1 MNVNNFENHLD
12 QQEKNSHLNNSSL
25 KATIAS
31 VLLSASAS
39 AEMNGTSTYQELVK
53 KYENER
59 VQNSSDK
66 NEAKKAVLANYMEI
80 VSKYRNKILQLNW
93 EPVKTDWESVKLDWG
108 PVELKGT
115 EKQAVVDEFKTSFHI
130 NGDSLNISKV
140 IVDDPKIFDLI
151 AKKYIGESQRT
162 ANGKY
167 AYVQDYFL
175 DATMNPN
182 KDQKYADK
190 LKTVDMDLLVQKVMK
205 DNRHELKLNKFWVN
219 SEKYNVGLTESGN
232 KMLFNNLLVFD
243 VKGAT
248 AIEERIKS
256 VEVNYDRNATKERLE
271 SEISKLPFKL
281 NFDREVLKNMPDYMD
296 HIDLARLLQT
306 SIKWSSQTKL
316 ENATNEKDDLKNW
329 SRALVVNGATTK
341 ELTDVAVK
349 FNDDKV
355 AIEIQEP
362 KDFKAKLFGFD
373 LEFKCKV
380 KNGKTGKNG
389 GLEVEIPTK
398 GDNGLEKF
406 KEHFVKSFKEIWEK
420 TNKTH
425 LGDQNVFQNLNK
437 VPYKVGNI
445 MQTTVSPR
453 IITADPS
460 TGFEI
465 NVTSRVD
472 PVIIRNVIENSQD
485 GKPADMK
492 FIDEPGRTLAGNRI
506 QHGKNSSISLGD
518 KEGGYKLE
526 ELRGAEQPYTYI
538 SFWWSLGSKLANTI
552 KSFNSEKS
560 EIVCRDKR
568 GHKEISRIPVKVED
582 QDASPKVKKE
592 VGYFY
597 DQERNPVEVTADNF
611 SYLLSQASNREQSLM
626 VKGIRLWL
634 SDTQIHEK
642 FRELFN
648 EAYWI
653 GGWWD
658 GKMTVG
664 LKGLIVEGR
673 YATVDVKE
681 KGKHIDVNENVPEKV
696 LKIIREMEAYLAW
709 VDKLNQMQV
718 MVSPEGKAKQSK
730 SRNLFESIGGEHGVG
745 RTPVI
750 AWTIKDGKAD
760 EKQSD
765 ALQAFG
771 SDAKYVVIDGRGEKI
786 PVEFDVSTGTPSLK
800 NDKIEID
807 KVTYDLS
814 YDRSDN
820 TLYLLPQ
827 KVK

>member
-1 MNVNNFENHLD
+1 MNVNNLENRFD
-12 QQEKNSHLNNSSL
+12 QQKDNSSL
-25 KATIAS
+25 KNKVALSGLSLLTALGGTPEAYGNAVRDQLKQNYREEIGT
-31 VLLSASAS
+31 VL
-39 AEMNGTSTYQELVK
+39 
-53 KYENER
+53 
-59 VQNSSDK
+59 SDK
-66 NEAKKAVLANYMEI
+66 SKEKQQATADYMEAL
-80 VSKYRNKILQLNW
+80 SKLGNQVEGQKDG
-93 EPVKTDWESVKLDWG
+93 EPVKLEG
-108 PVELKGT
+108 A

-140 IVDDPKIFDLI
+140 VVDDPKIFDLI

-190 LKTVDMDLLVQKVMK
+190 LKTVDMDLTLQKVMR
-205 DNRHELKLNKFWVN
+205 DNRHMLKLNRFWVN
-219 SEKYNVGLTESGN
+219 SKEYNVRLTESGN

-281 NFDREVLKNMPDYMD
+281 NLDRKVLKDMPSYMD

-316 ENATNEKDDLKNW
+316 ENATNEKNDLENW

-355 AIEIQEP
+355 AIEIQKP

-373 LEFKCKV
+373 LEFQCKV
-380 KNGKTGKNG
+380 VNW
-389 GLEVEIPTK
+389 GLEVEIPTEGK
-398 GDNGLEKF
+398 NGLKKF
-406 KEHFVKSFKEIWEK
+406 KEHFVKSFTEIWEK

-445 MQTTVSPR
+445 MKTAVSPR

-460 TGFEI
+460 TGFET
-465 NVTSRVD
+465 NVTSRVS
-472 PVIIRNVIENSQD
+472 PVIIRNVIENSEE
-485 GKPADMK
+485 GKKSDMK
-492 FIDEPGRTLAGNRI
+492 LVDQLGRTLAGNRI
-506 QHGKNSSISLGD
+506 QHGKTSSISLGD

-526 ELRGAEQPYTYI
+526 EFIGADQPYTEVA
-538 SFWWSLGSKLANTI
+538 FEGSEAKTLENTV
-552 KSFNSEKS
+552 KSFNAEKG
-560 EIVCRDKR
+560 EEALRDLKNN
-568 GHKEISRIPVKVED
+568 KEIARIPVKVED
-582 QDASPKVKKE
+582 QDAAPKSKKLT
-592 VGYFY
+592 GYFY
-597 DQERNPVEVTADNF
+597 DTERNSVQVTADNF
-611 SYLLSQASNREQSLM
+611 SYLLSQASNKDQSLIL
-626 VKGIRLWL
+626 KGINLGL
-634 SDTQIHEK
+634 SDAEVYDK
-642 FRELFN
+642 FKELF
-648 EAYWI
+648 
-653 GGWWD
+653 D
-658 GKMTVG
+658 KTFQGKNQLNG
-664 LKGLIVEGR
+664 IVVNGR
-673 YATVDVKE
+673 YATVDVKNE
-681 KGKHIDVNENVPEKV
+681 GKLISVNANTPEKV
-696 LKIIREMEAYLAW
+696 QKILAAMRTYLNGLER
-709 VDKLNQMQV
+709 LNTMSVQ
-718 MVSPEGKAKQSK
+718 VSPDGRGRNGKKN
-730 SRNLFESIGGEHGVG
+730 RNLYESIGGEHGVG
-745 RTPVI
+745 RTPVSGWKEFDI
-750 AWTIKDGKAD
+750 
-760 EKQSD
+760 ENS
-765 ALQAFG
+765 
-771 SDAKYVVIDGRGEKI
+771 SNPAKYTVIDGKGNRVPLEFNLSGDRLSLEK
-786 PVEFDVSTGTPSLK
+786 
-800 NDKIEID
+800 NEIQVD
-807 KVTYDLS
+807 GVTYNLS

>member
-12 QQEKNSHLNNSSL
+12 QQEKNSHLKNSSL

-39 AEMNGTSTYQELVK
+39 AEMNGTSTRQELIK
-53 KYENER
+53 SNETEL
-59 VQNSSDK
+59 VQTLSNKDGD
-66 NEAKKAVLANYMEI
+66 EKAVVVHSREAL
-80 VSKYRNKILQLNW
+80 SQLDDQVKGPKDG
-93 EPVKTDWESVKLDWG
+93 EPT
-108 PVELKGT
+108 ELKDA
-115 EKQAVVDEFKTSFHI
+115 EKQAVIDEFKTSFHI

-205 DNRHELKLNKFWVN
+205 DNRHELKLNKFWVS
-219 SEKYNVGLTESGN
+219 SEKYNVRLTESGN

-256 VEVNYDRNATKERLE
+256 VEVNYDRDATKERLE

-281 NFDREVLKNMPDYMD
+281 NFDREVLKKMPDYMD

-373 LEFKCKV
+373 LEFQCKV
-380 KNGKTGKNG
+380 VDG
-389 GLEVEIPTK
+389 GLEVKIPTE
-398 GDNGLEKF
+398 GETGLKAF
-406 KEHFVKSFKEIWEK
+406 KAHFVKSFKEIWEK

-485 GKPADMK
+485 GKTADMK

-597 DQERNPVEVTADNF
+597 DQERNSVEATADNF

>member
-1 MNVNNFENHLD
+1 
-12 QQEKNSHLNNSSL
+12 
-25 KATIAS
+25 
-31 VLLSASAS
+31 
-39 AEMNGTSTYQELVK
+39 
-53 KYENER
+53 
-59 VQNSSDK
+59 
-66 NEAKKAVLANYMEI
+66 
-80 VSKYRNKILQLNW
+80 
-93 EPVKTDWESVKLDWG
+93 
-108 PVELKGT
+108 
-115 EKQAVVDEFKTSFHI
+115 
-130 NGDSLNISKV
+130 
-140 IVDDPKIFDLI
+140 
-151 AKKYIGESQRT
+151 
-162 ANGKY
+162 
-167 AYVQDYFL
+167 
-175 DATMNPN
+175 
-182 KDQKYADK
+182 
-190 LKTVDMDLLVQKVMK
+190 
-205 DNRHELKLNKFWVN
+205 
-219 SEKYNVGLTESGN
+219 
-232 KMLFNNLLVFD
+232 MLFNNLLVFD

-380 KNGKTGKNG
+380 KDGKTGKDG
-389 GLEVEIPTK
+389 GLEVEIPTEGK
-398 GDNGLEKF
+398 NGLKKF

-538 SFWWSLGSKLANTI
+538 SF
-552 KSFNSEKS
+552 
-560 EIVCRDKR
+560 
-568 GHKEISRIPVKVED
+568 
-582 QDASPKVKKE
+582 
-592 VGYFY
+592 
-597 DQERNPVEVTADNF
+597 
-611 SYLLSQASNREQSLM
+611 
-626 VKGIRLWL
+626 
-634 SDTQIHEK
+634 
-642 FRELFN
+642 
-648 EAYWI
+648 
-653 GGWWD
+653 
-658 GKMTVG
+658 
-664 LKGLIVEGR
+664 
-673 YATVDVKE
+673 
-681 KGKHIDVNENVPEKV
+681 
-696 LKIIREMEAYLAW
+696 
-709 VDKLNQMQV
+709 
-718 MVSPEGKAKQSK
+718 
-730 SRNLFESIGGEHGVG
+730 
-745 RTPVI
+745 
-750 AWTIKDGKAD
+750 
-760 EKQSD
+760 
-765 ALQAFG
+765 
-771 SDAKYVVIDGRGEKI
+771 
-786 PVEFDVSTGTPSLK
+786 
-800 NDKIEID
+800 
-807 KVTYDLS
+807 
-814 YDRSDN
+814 
-820 TLYLLPQ
+820 
-827 KVK
+827 

>member
-1 MNVNNFENHLD
+1 MTLNNFENRLD
-12 QQEKNSHLNNSSL
+12 QQEKKSYLNNSSL

-39 AEMNGTSTYQELVK
+39 AEMNGTSVQQELIK
-53 KYENER
+53 N
-59 VQNSSDK
+59 NK
-66 NEAKKAVLANYMEI
+66 NELVQTLSNKNKEEKAVTANYKE
-80 VSKYRNKILQLNW
+80 VLSKLDDQVKGQKDG
-93 EPVKTDWESVKLDWG
+93 EPVKLEG
-108 PVELKGT
+108 A

-130 NGDSLNISKV
+130 NGDSLNISQV
-140 IVDDPKIFDLI
+140 SVDDPKIFDLI
-151 AKKYIGESQRT
+151 TKKYISESQRT

-190 LKTVDMDLLVQKVMK
+190 LKTVDMHLLVQKVMK

-281 NFDREVLKNMPDYMD
+281 NLDRKVLKDMPSYMD

-316 ENATNEKDDLKNW
+316 ENATNEKNDLENW

-355 AIEIQEP
+355 AIEIQKP
-362 KDFKAKLFGFD
+362 KDFKAKLFGFE
-373 LEFKCKV
+373 LEFQCKV
-380 KNGKTGKNG
+380 VNG
-389 GLEVEIPTK
+389 GLEVEIPTEGK
-398 GDNGLEKF
+398 NGLKAF
-406 KEHFVKSFKEIWEK
+406 KAHFVKSFTEIWEK

-445 MQTTVSPR
+445 MKTAVSPR

-460 TGFEI
+460 TGFET
-465 NVTSRVD
+465 NVTSRVA
-472 PVIIRNVIENSQD
+472 PVIIRNVIENSEE
-485 GKPADMK
+485 GKKSDMK
-492 FIDEPGRTLAGNRI
+492 LVDQLGRTLAGNRI
-506 QHGKNSSISLGD
+506 QHGKTSSISLGD

-526 ELRGAEQPYTYI
+526 EFIGADQPYTQVA
-538 SFWWSLGSKLANTI
+538 FEGSEAKTLENTV
-552 KSFNSEKS
+552 KSFNAEKG
-560 EIVCRDKR
+560 EVALRNPKNN
-568 GHKEISRIPVKVED
+568 KEVARIPVKVED
-582 QDASPKVKKE
+582 QDAAPKSKKLT
-592 VGYFY
+592 GYFY
-597 DQERNPVEVTADNF
+597 DTERNSVQVTADNF
-611 SYLLSQASNREQSLM
+611 SYLLSQASNKDQSLIL
-626 VKGIRLWL
+626 KGINLGL
-634 SDTQIHEK
+634 SDAEVYDK
-642 FRELFN
+642 FKELF
-648 EAYWI
+648 
-653 GGWWD
+653 D
-658 GKMTVG
+658 KTFQGKNQLNG
-664 LKGLIVEGR
+664 IVVNGR
-673 YATVDVKE
+673 YATVDVRNE
-681 KGKHIDVNENVPEKV
+681 GKLITVNDNTPEKV
-696 LKIIREMEAYLAW
+696 QKILAAMRTYLNGLER
-709 VDKLNQMQV
+709 LNAMDVQ
-718 MVSPEGKAKQSK
+718 VSPDGRWKSGKRN
-730 SRNLFESIGGEHGVG
+730 RNLYESIGGEHGVG
-745 RTPVI
+745 RTPVSGWKEFDI
-750 AWTIKDGKAD
+750 ENSTNP
-760 EKQSD
+760 
-765 ALQAFG
+765 
-771 SDAKYVVIDGRGEKI
+771 AKYTVIDGKGNRVPLEFNLSGDRLSLEK
-786 PVEFDVSTGTPSLK
+786 
-800 NDKIEID
+800 NEIQVD
-807 KVTYDLS
+807 GVTYNLS
-814 YDRSDN
+814 YDRSNN

>member
-1 MNVNNFENHLD
+1 MNVNNLENRFD
-12 QQEKNSHLNNSSL
+12 QQKENSSL
-25 KATIAS
+25 KNKVALSGLSLLTALGGTPEAYGNAVRDQLKQNYKEEIGT
-31 VLLSASAS
+31 VL
-39 AEMNGTSTYQELVK
+39 
-53 KYENER
+53 
-59 VQNSSDK
+59 SDK
-66 NEAKKAVLANYMEI
+66 SKEKQQATADYMEAL
-80 VSKYRNKILQLNW
+80 SKLGDQVAEQR
-93 EPVKTDWESVKLDWG
+93 DWD
-108 PVELKGT
+108 PVELEGK

-140 IVDDPKIFDLI
+140 VVDDPKIFDLI

-190 LKTVDMDLLVQKVMK
+190 LKTVGMALTLQKVMR
-205 DNRHELKLNKFWVN
+205 DNRHMLKLNRFWVN
-219 SEKYNVGLTESGN
+219 SKEYNVRLTESGN

-248 AIEERIKS
+248 PIEERIKS

-281 NFDREVLKNMPDYMD
+281 NFDREVLKNMPSYMD

-355 AIEIQEP
+355 AIEIQKP

-373 LEFKCKV
+373 LEFQCEV
-380 KNGKTGKNG
+380 VDWR
-389 GLEVEIPTK
+389 LEVQIPSGGK
-398 GDNGLEKF
+398 NGLEKF
-406 KEHFVKSFKEIWEK
+406 KEHFVKSFTEIWKK

-445 MQTTVSPR
+445 MKTAVSPR

-460 TGFEI
+460 TGFET

-472 PVIIRNVIENSQD
+472 PVIIRNVIENSEE
-485 GKPADMK
+485 GKKSDMK
-492 FIDEPGRTLAGNRI
+492 LVDQLGRTLAGNRI
-506 QHGKNSSISLGD
+506 QHGKTSSISLGD

-526 ELRGAEQPYTYI
+526 EFIGADQPYTQVA
-538 SFWWSLGSKLANTI
+538 FEGSEAKTLENTV
-552 KSFNSEKS
+552 KSFNAEKG
-560 EIVCRDKR
+560 EVALRNPKNN
-568 GHKEISRIPVKVED
+568 KEVARIPVKVED
-582 QDASPKVKKE
+582 QDPTPKSKKLT
-592 VGYFY
+592 GYFY
-597 DQERNPVEVTADNF
+597 DTERNSVQVTADNF
-611 SYLLSQASNREQSLM
+611 SYLLSQASNKDQSLIL
-626 VKGIRLWL
+626 KGINLSL
-634 SDTQIHEK
+634 SDAEVYDK
-642 FRELFN
+642 FKELF
-648 EAYWI
+648 
-653 GGWWD
+653 D
-658 GKMTVG
+658 KTFQGKNQLNG
-664 LKGLIVEGR
+664 IVVNGR
-673 YATVDVKE
+673 YATVDVRNE
-681 KGKHIDVNENVPEKV
+681 GKLITVNDNTPEKV
-696 LKIIREMEAYLAW
+696 QKILAAMRTYLNGLER
-709 VDKLNQMQV
+709 LNTMSVQ
-718 MVSPEGKAKQSK
+718 VSPDGRGRNGKKN
-730 SRNLFESIGGEHGVG
+730 RNLYESIGGEHGVG
-745 RTPVI
+745 RTPVSGWKEFDI
-750 AWTIKDGKAD
+750 
-760 EKQSD
+760 ENS
-765 ALQAFG
+765 
-771 SDAKYVVIDGRGEKI
+771 SNPAKYTVIDGKGNRVPLEFNLSGDRLSLEK
-786 PVEFDVSTGTPSLK
+786 D
-800 NDKIEID
+800 EIQVD
-807 KVTYDLS
+807 GVTYNLS

>member
-1 MNVNNFENHLD
+1 MNVNNLENRFD
-12 QQEKNSHLNNSSL
+12 QQKENSSL
-25 KATIAS
+25 KNKVALSGLSLLTALGGTPEAYGNAVRDQLKQNYKKEIGT
-31 VLLSASAS
+31 VL
-39 AEMNGTSTYQELVK
+39 
-53 KYENER
+53 
-59 VQNSSDK
+59 SDK
-66 NEAKKAVLANYMEI
+66 SKEKQQATADYMEAL
-80 VSKYRNKILQLNW
+80 SKLGDQVAEQR
-93 EPVKTDWESVKLDWG
+93 DWD
-108 PVELKGT
+108 PVELEGT

-151 AKKYIGESQRT
+151 AKKYISESQRT

-190 LKTVDMDLLVQKVMK
+190 LKTVDMDLTLQKVMR
-205 DNRHELKLNKFWVN
+205 DNRHMLKLNRFWVN
-219 SEKYNVGLTESGN
+219 SKEYNVRLAESGN

-281 NFDREVLKNMPDYMD
+281 NLDRKVLKDMPSYMD

-316 ENATNEKDDLKNW
+316 ENATNEKNDLENW

-355 AIEIQEP
+355 AIEIQKP

-373 LEFKCKV
+373 LEFQCKV
-380 KNGKTGKNG
+380 VNG
-389 GLEVEIPTK
+389 GLEVEIPTEGK
-398 GDNGLEKF
+398 NGLKKF
-406 KEHFVKSFKEIWEK
+406 KEHFVKSFTEIWEK

-445 MQTTVSPR
+445 MKTAVSPR

-460 TGFEI
+460 TGFET
-465 NVTSRVD
+465 NVTSRVA
-472 PVIIRNVIENSQD
+472 PVIIRNVIENSEE
-485 GKPADMK
+485 GKKSDMK
-492 FIDEPGRTLAGNRI
+492 LVDQLGRTLAGNRI
-506 QHGKNSSISLGD
+506 QHGKTSSISLGD

-526 ELRGAEQPYTYI
+526 EFIGADQPYTQI
-538 SFWWSLGSKLANTI
+538 AFEGSEAKTLENTV
-552 KSFNSEKS
+552 KSFNAEKG
-560 EIVCRDKR
+560 EEALRDLKNN
-568 GHKEISRIPVKVED
+568 KEVARIPAKVED
-582 QDASPKVKKE
+582 QDATPKSKKLT
-592 VGYFY
+592 GYFY
-597 DQERNPVEVTADNF
+597 DTERNSVQVTADNF
-611 SYLLSQASNREQSLM
+611 SYLLSQASNKDQSLIL
-626 VKGIRLWL
+626 KGINLGL
-634 SDTQIHEK
+634 SDAEVYDK
-642 FRELFN
+642 FKELF
-648 EAYWI
+648 
-653 GGWWD
+653 D
-658 GKMTVG
+658 KTFQGKNQLNG
-664 LKGLIVEGR
+664 IVVNGR
-673 YATVDVKE
+673 YATVDVKNE
-681 KGKHIDVNENVPEKV
+681 GKLISVNANTPEKV
-696 LKIIREMEAYLAW
+696 QKILAAMRTYLNGLER
-709 VDKLNQMQV
+709 LNTMSVQ
-718 MVSPEGKAKQSK
+718 VSPDGRGRNGKKN
-730 SRNLFESIGGEHGVG
+730 RNLYESIGGEHGVG
-745 RTPVI
+745 RTPVSGWKEFDI
-750 AWTIKDGKAD
+750 
-760 EKQSD
+760 ENS
-765 ALQAFG
+765 
-771 SDAKYVVIDGRGEKI
+771 SNPAKYTVIDGKGNRVPLEFNLSGDRLSLEK
-786 PVEFDVSTGTPSLK
+786 
-800 NDKIEID
+800 NEIQVD
-807 KVTYDLS
+807 GVTYNLS

>member
-12 QQEKNSHLNNSSL
+12 QQKENSSL
-25 KATIAS
+25 KNKVALSGLSLLTALGWTPEAYGNAVRDQLKQNYKKEIGIVLSDESQEKQQATVHYMKA
-31 VLLSASAS
+31 LSKLGDQV
-39 AEMNGTSTYQELVK
+39 AEQ
-53 KYENER
+53 R
-59 VQNSSDK
+59 
-66 NEAKKAVLANYMEI
+66 
-80 VSKYRNKILQLNW
+80 
-93 EPVKTDWESVKLDWG
+93 DWD
-108 PVELKGT
+108 PVELEGT

-190 LKTVDMDLLVQKVMK
+190 LKTVGMDLTLQKVMR
-205 DNRHELKLNKFWVN
+205 DNRHMLKLNRFWVN
-219 SEKYNVGLTESGN
+219 SKEYNVRLTESGN

-248 AIEERIKS
+248 PIEERIKS

-281 NFDREVLKNMPDYMD
+281 NLDRKVLKDMPSYMD

-355 AIEIQEP
+355 AIEIQKP

-373 LEFKCKV
+373 LEFQCKV
-380 KNGKTGKNG
+380 VNG
-389 GLEVEIPTK
+389 GLEVEIPTEGK
-398 GDNGLEKF
+398 NGLKKF
-406 KEHFVKSFKEIWEK
+406 KEHFVKSFTEIWEK

-445 MQTTVSPR
+445 MKTAVSPR

-460 TGFEI
+460 TGFET
-465 NVTSRVD
+465 NVTSRVA
-472 PVIIRNVIENSQD
+472 PVIIRNVIENSEE
-485 GKPADMK
+485 GKKSDMK
-492 FIDEPGRTLAGNRI
+492 LVDQLGRTLAGNRI
-506 QHGKNSSISLGD
+506 QHGKTSSISLGD

-526 ELRGAEQPYTYI
+526 EFIGADQPYTQVA
-538 SFWWSLGSKLANTI
+538 FEGSEAKTLENTV
-552 KSFNSEKS
+552 KSFNAEKG
-560 EIVCRDKR
+560 EVALRNPKNN
-568 GHKEISRIPVKVED
+568 KEVARIPVKVED
-582 QDASPKVKKE
+582 QDPTPKSKKLT
-592 VGYFY
+592 GYFY
-597 DQERNPVEVTADNF
+597 DTERNSVQVTADNF
-611 SYLLSQASNREQSLM
+611 SYLLSQASNKDQSLIL
-626 VKGIRLWL
+626 KGINLSL
-634 SDTQIHEK
+634 SDAEVYDK
-642 FRELFN
+642 FKELF
-648 EAYWI
+648 
-653 GGWWD
+653 D
-658 GKMTVG
+658 KTFQGKNQLNG
-664 LKGLIVEGR
+664 IVVNGR
-673 YATVDVKE
+673 YATVDVRNE
-681 KGKHIDVNENVPEKV
+681 GKLITVNDNTPEKV
-696 LKIIREMEAYLAW
+696 QKILAAMRTYLNGLER
-709 VDKLNQMQV
+709 LNTMSVQ
-718 MVSPEGKAKQSK
+718 VSPDGRGRNGKKN
-730 SRNLFESIGGEHGVG
+730 RNLYESIGGEHGVG
-745 RTPVI
+745 RTPVSGWKEFDI
-750 AWTIKDGKAD
+750 
-760 EKQSD
+760 ENS
-765 ALQAFG
+765 
-771 SDAKYVVIDGRGEKI
+771 SNPAKYTVIDGKGNRVPLEFNLSGDRLSLEK
-786 PVEFDVSTGTPSLK
+786 D
-800 NDKIEID
+800 EIQVD
-807 KVTYDLS
+807 GVTYNLS

>member
-1 MNVNNFENHLD
+1 MNVNNLENRFD
-12 QQEKNSHLNNSSL
+12 QQKDNSSL
-25 KATIAS
+25 KNKVALSGLSLLTALGGTPEAYGNAVRDQLKQNYREEIGT
-31 VLLSASAS
+31 VL
-39 AEMNGTSTYQELVK
+39 
-53 KYENER
+53 
-59 VQNSSDK
+59 SDK
-66 NEAKKAVLANYMEI
+66 SKEKQQATADYMEAL
-80 VSKYRNKILQLNW
+80 SKLGNQVEGQKDG
-93 EPVKTDWESVKLDWG
+93 EPVKLE
-108 PVELKGT
+108 GT

-130 NGDSLNISKV
+130 NGDSLNISQV
-140 IVDDPKIFDLI
+140 SVDDPKIFDLI

-190 LKTVDMDLLVQKVMK
+190 LKTVDMHLLVQKVMK
-205 DNRHELKLNKFWVN
+205 DNRHELKLNRFWVN

-281 NFDREVLKNMPDYMD
+281 NLDRKVLKDMPSYMD

-373 LEFKCKV
+373 LEFQCKV
-380 KNGKTGKNG
+380 VDG
-389 GLEVEIPTK
+389 GLEVKIPTE
-398 GDNGLEKF
+398 GETGLKAF
-406 KEHFVKSFKEIWEK
+406 KAHFVKSFKEIWEK

-485 GKPADMK
+485 GKTADMK

-568 GHKEISRIPVKVED
+568 GYKEISRIPVKVED
-582 QDASPKVKKE
+582 QDAFPKVKKE

-696 LKIIREMEAYLAW
+696 LEIIREMEAYLAW

-718 MVSPEGKAKQSK
+718 MVSPEGKTKQSK

-786 PVEFDVSTGTPSLK
+786 PVEFDVSTGSPSLK
-800 NDKIEID
+800 NNKIEID
-807 KVTYDLS
+807 KVSYDLS